1 MNVEDESIESDRYPP
16 IPSASRRAS
25 RAPPPMEVTEDLLRA
40 LPKTDLHCHLDG
52 SLRLRTILEL
62 ADQQKIQLP
71 ASDEG
76 GLAKALHMGEVC
88 KSLEDYL
95 VAFDLTLSVMQTE
108 EALYRTAYE
117 LALDAAAENVRY
129 LEVRYSPALHQQ
141 KGLKM
146 TAIVESV
153 LEGLRAAKHKTGIK
167 SGVIICG
174 IRHINPQT
182 SIRLAELA
190 VAYKNK
196 GVKGFDLAGA
206 EYDFPAK
213 DHKAA
218 FQLILNNNVNCTC
231 HAGEAYGPES
241 IAQALHMIGVHRIG
255 HGTRLR
261 EDGDLLNYVNDHRI
275 PLEVCA
281 SSNVQTGAV
290 PNLAS
295 HPIRFYFDYGMRV
308 TVNTDNRL
316 ITDTTVTK
324 ELWLL
329 HRECGFSLEDL
340 VVMIVSGFK
349 SAFLPYKEK
358 ADVLRLVNTEIDAT
372 LQRFRSRGQGAP
384 PAAAPPAAA
393 PSAATPSAATPSAA
407 APSAAAPSAAA
418 PSAATP
424 SASAG

>member
-1 MNVEDESIESDRYPP
+1 MSRENDRGEIEVMP
-16 IPSASRRAS
+16 IPSVARPATMVL
-25 RAPPPMEVTEDLLRA
+25 PPSELTAELVRS

-52 SLRLRTILEL
+52 SLRLATILEL
-62 ADQQKIQLP
+62 ADQQKIPLP
-71 ASDEG
+71 AKEESA
-76 GLAKALHMGEVC
+76 LARVIHQGQRC
-88 KSLEDYL
+88 KNLEEYL
-95 VAFDLTLSVMQTE
+95 TAFDITLSVLQTE
-108 EALYRTAYE
+108 QALYRAAYE
-117 LALDAAAENVRY
+117 LAVDAAAENVRY

-141 KGLKM
+141 RGLKM
-146 TAIVESV
+146 TTIVEAV
-153 LEGLRAAKHKTGIK
+153 LEGLRAAKHEKGIK

-182 SIRLAELA
+182 SVRLAELA

-213 DHKAA
+213 DHKPA

-231 HAGEAYGPES
+231 HAGEANGPES
-241 IAQALHMIGVHRIG
+241 IAQALHVVGVHRIG

-275 PLEVCA
+275 PIEVCP

-290 PNLAS
+290 PDLQS
-295 HPIRFYFDYGMRV
+295 HPIRLYFDYGLRV

-324 ELWLL
+324 ELLLL
-329 HRECGFSLEDL
+329 HDCCGFTIDDIKI
-340 VVMIVSGFK
+340 MIVNGFK

-358 ADVLRLVNTEIDAT
+358 TDILRSVVSELDMIIKEHKNK
-372 LQRFRSRGQGAP
+372 
-384 PAAAPPAAA
+384 
-393 PSAATPSAATPSAA
+393 
-407 APSAAAPSAAA
+407 
-418 PSAATP
+418 
-424 SASAG
+424 